1 MYIEKNENK
10 QKKKKIEFLA
20 LLNFGTK
27 NNLIFC
33 LSSEIYYRDKLMSY
47 LKKIYITYAAQICL
61 KIFASLFIH
70 KYPYLR

>member
-33 LSSEIYYRDKLMSY
+33 LSSEILSR
-47 LKKIYITYAAQICL
+47 
-61 KIFASLFIH
+61 
-70 KYPYLR
+70 